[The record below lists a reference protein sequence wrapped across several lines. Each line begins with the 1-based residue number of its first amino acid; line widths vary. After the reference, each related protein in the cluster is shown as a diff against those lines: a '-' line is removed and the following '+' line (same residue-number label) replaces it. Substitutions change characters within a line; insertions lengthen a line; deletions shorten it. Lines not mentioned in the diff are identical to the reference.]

1 MKTYALPRKTLL
13 LWRIRI
19 FICLAFLL
27 LLLWLIPLSWKFTV
41 IIGTIFICVFLAA
54 FFWYLPKFIKSC
66 RITVTN
72 DSVIIKRGVIIEN
85 IHILPFSRLIHT
97 LTVQTPLAKLLSLN
111 TVLFKAARFR
121 VFVPELSSEDAESL
135 VMEINSEAHYEKDI

>member
-19 FICLAFLL
+19 SIVLAFLL
-27 LLLWLIPLSWKFTV
+27 LIIKFLPLSRTITILSATV
-41 IIGTIFICVFLAA
+41 LVFIYLTA

-72 DSVIIKRGVIIEN
+72 DAVIINRGIIVTN
-85 IHILPFSRLIHT
+85 THILPFSRLIHT
-97 LTVQTPLAKLLSLN
+97 LTVQTPLARLMSLN
-111 TVLFKAARFR
+111 MVMFKAARFKI
-121 VFVPELSSEDAESL
+121 FVPELSSEDASSL
-135 VMEINSEAHYEKDI
+135 VDEINSEAHYE